1 MRSSSGVTLGLGT
14 GPLGG
19 LFEDVSAQ
27 AADDTVDAAW
37 SLGVRFFDTA
47 PLYGSGLAEERLG
60 RALAR
65 RPREEYTVSTKV
77 GRVLRPGVAPPEF
90 RGAPPLEPVFDFSA
104 DGIRRSLAGSLER
117 LRLDAVDLVLLH
129 DPEKHMEEA
138 RSAVETARELA
149 PRIGVGTNCRA
160 DRDHLR
166 RARRC
171 GRRPAR
177 GPIDAP
183 RPLRGR
189 RTAAA
194 LRGARRRARRG
205 RRVQQRCPRRRR
217 DVRLSH
223 CTACRSRASEEAR
236 RGLRPPRSP
245 PCRCRDSVPAP
256 TSRRDVD
263 PRRRPDARRRSPRTS
278 VFSITPFPMSCGRSS
293 CRSRSPAVRP

>member
-27 AADDTVDAAW
+27 AADHTVDAAW

-60 RALAR
+60 LALSR
-65 RPREEYTVSTKV
+65 RPREEYTISTKV

-149 PRIGVGTNCRA
+149 PRIGVGTTVVQTGITFVERGDA
-160 DRDHLR
+160 DVVLL
-166 RARRC
+166 A
-171 GRRPAR
+171 GRLTLLDRSAADELLPLCAER
-177 GPIDAP
+177 GVELVAAGVFNSGVLAGDTMFDY
-183 RPLRGR
+183 
-189 RTAAA
+189 RTAPPAV
-194 LRGARRRARRG
+194 LE
-205 RRVQQRCPRRRR
+205 RRRR
-217 DVRLSH
+217 LDEACARHEVPLAAAAIQFPLRHPAVTSILVGARTPEEISEDIRLLDH
-223 CTACRSRASEEAR
+223 PVPDELWSE
-236 RGLRPPRSP
+236 LL
-245 PCRCRDSVPAP
+245 
-256 TSRRDVD
+256 
-263 PRRRPDARRRSPRTS
+263 
-278 VFSITPFPMSCGRSS
+278 SIT
-293 CRSRSPAVRP
+293 